1 MLNLSMLKDPQ
12 QLQKAS
18 HIRFL
23 SVAGTGS
30 AIRRTRVVSQAETD
44 KSSASKTASTNAT
57 DSSADE
63 TSSELVLTPGE
74 KVVVASRLTFWAGVA
89 AFASVCAYYIIR
101 ELVPT

>member
-1 MLNLSMLKDPQ
+1 MLNVSMLKDPQ

-23 SVAGTGS
+23 SS
-30 AIRRTRVVSQAETD
+30 IRCTRVVSQAETD